1 MSTIEKLAKTLDM
14 VSARQAE
21 VTTSEMRIRGM
32 SNIDSIIPAFG
43 PSWMQF
49 ADTKIIHLAEK
60 DGPEYTVSAEQFA
73 AYLSAKRDFI
83 QHA

>member
-1 MSTIEKLAKTLDM
+1 MSNIEKLTKTLDM

-32 SNIDSIIPAFG
+32 SNIDSIMPAFG

-49 ADTKIIHLAEK
+49 ADLGIKRINEK
-60 DGPEYTVSAEQFA
+60 DCPVYTVSAEQFS
-73 AYLSAKRDFI
+73 AYLTAKREF
-83 QHA
+83 ATK